1 MCTSL
6 EFLDSHRG
14 EVLVELRVESG
25 ESSLSVVFQDAEV
38 LVDAVGDC
46 CSESWFADIHVSPGA
61 FGSSLERVEWIELAD
76 PTPNDGRSR
85 QEEDRAYGFRLVT
98 QAGQVEVIFRN
109 SSNGYY
115 GGWVELSRVARS
127 TSEWVRVV
135 EDWSA

>member
-1 MCTSL
+1 MCASL
-6 EFLDSHRG
+6 EFLESHQG
-14 EVLVELRVESG
+14 EALVELRVEPG
-25 ESSLSVVFQDAEV
+25 EHSLSVVLQDAEV

-61 FGSSLERVEWIELAD
+61 FGSPLERVEWIELED

-85 QEEDRAYGFRLVT
+85 QDEDQAYGFRLVT

-115 GGWVELSRVARS
+115 GGWVEPSRVART
-127 TSEWVRVV
+127 TSGWVRVV